1 MTLLQF
7 KTDIVLRFTRF
18 QRTAKRS
25 VRDSLKWV
33 HLLGVTGLLYLC
45 PMQLLEAMIVVIL
58 MFEIGFEFSALDRLI
73 DLNNKLRVWV
83 LRKFSTKRK
92 KSNVSSS

>member
-1 MTLLQF
+1 MTFSQ
-7 KTDIVLRFTRF
+7 VLSKITVFLVLFSKRFR
-18 QRTAKRS
+18 RII
-25 VRDSLKWV
+25 RDSLKWV

-73 DLNNKLRVWV
+73 ELNNRIRTWM
-83 LRKFSTKRK
+83 LRKFTVKRRK
-92 KSNVSSS
+92 KLC

>member
-1 MTLLQF
+1 MSITQ
-7 KTDIVLRFTRF
+7 IIA
-18 QRTAKRS
+18 TAKVSLLRTCKRS
-25 VRDSLKWV
+25 RLAIRSSLKWI

-73 DLNNKLRVWV
+73 EINNKLRVWM
-83 LRKFSTKRK
+83 LRKFSAKRK
-92 KSNVSSS
+92 KQ